1 MKDIKGCGTALV
13 TPFAGENVDYEA
25 LKKLV
30 ELQIEAGID
39 FLVPLGTSAE
49 TPCLENEEKRE
60 VLSFI
65 RSLAPELPLI
75 AGVGTNSLK
84 ATIKNI
90 RLLEDCG
97 ADAWL
102 VVVPFY
108 NKPTQEGMYQYFKA
122 VAESTDKPILL
133 YNVPSRTGSNMSAET
148 TLRLAQVPN
157 IMGIKEASGDLDQIQ
172 HILDGRPKGF
182 KVFSGN
188 DDQTLPIMAS
198 GGDGVI
204 SVVSNIAP
212 KPMHALTDAI
222 LAGDME
228 TAGAL
233 DKKLSG
239 LYKSCFVEGNPI
251 PVKGGLA
258 ALGLCS
264 AQMRLPLTPA
274 TAKTVKQ
281 MLEAYERVR

>member
-1 MKDIKGCGTALV
+1 MKDIKGCGTAMV
-13 TPFAGENVDYEA
+13 TPFAGEGVDYDA
-25 LKKLV
+25 LRRLV
-30 ELQIEAGID
+30 ELQKEAGID

-49 TPCLENEEKRE
+49 TPCLEDEEKRE

-65 RSLAPELPLI
+65 RALVPGLPLI

-84 ATIKNI
+84 ATQRNI

-122 VAESTDKPILL
+122 ISESTDKPIVM

-148 TLRLAQVPN
+148 TLRLSLLPN
-157 IMGIKEASGDLDQIQ
+157 VLGIKEASGDLNQIY
-172 HILDGRPKGF
+172 HILDGRPEGF
-182 KVFSGN
+182 KLFSGN
-188 DDQTLPIMAS
+188 DDQTYPIMAA

-212 KPMHALTDAI
+212 KPMLALTGA
-222 LAGDME
+222 LRSGDME
-228 TAGAL
+228 TAKAL

-239 LYKSCFVEGNPI
+239 LYKACFVESNPI

-264 AQMRLPLTPA
+264 DEMRLPLTPA
-274 TAKTVKQ
+274 TSATVKL
-281 MLEAYERVR
+281 MMEAYERAR

>member
-1 MKDIKGCGTALV
+1 MKDIRGCGTAMV

-25 LKKLV
+25 LKRLV
-30 ELQIEAGID
+30 ELQLEAGID
-39 FLVPLGTSAE
+39 FMVPLGTSAE

-65 RSLAPELPLI
+65 RSLAPEMPLI

-84 ATIKNI
+84 ATISNI

-148 TLRLAQVPN
+148 TLRLAQVAN

-188 DDQTLPIMAS
+188 DDQTLPIMAA

-212 KPMHALTDAI
+212 KPMRELTDAI

-228 TAGAL
+228 TAKAL
-233 DKKLSG
+233 DKKLAG

-274 TAKTVKQ
+274 TDKTVKL
-281 MLEAYERVR
+281 MMEAYERVR